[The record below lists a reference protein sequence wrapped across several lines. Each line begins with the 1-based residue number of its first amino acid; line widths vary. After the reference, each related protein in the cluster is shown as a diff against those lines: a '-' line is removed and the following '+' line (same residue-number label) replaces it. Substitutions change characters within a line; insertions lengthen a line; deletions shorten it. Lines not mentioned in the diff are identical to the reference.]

1 MTDFDTSNL
10 FFRVDLLT
18 GCSNLVS
25 FSRALDANFDNRK
38 LEPLSLIVIDVYQL
52 RDINRSKGFE
62 YGDSILRWMGIAIK
76 DETNATVYRISGDN
90 FVAAL
95 IGNSHETHQDAARK
109 LFDRLNGEA
118 LQLELTTPVVR
129 MAVIH
134 FPAGTRL
141 NPSVVWRNL
150 NEKLDLTS
158 QQEPFH
164 IFHAD
169 TSEEDVATLRAIQ
182 LMARRIE
189 TLGGTL
195 QYTFRLAYTDPVS
208 RSPNMLAI
216 QRKLEFALT
225 EAMLEQSPL
234 CLCLID
240 GDELKKYNNKSYE
253 AGDDV
258 IRKLSTTL
266 STVLRPDDF
275 LGRWRMGDEFIVIL
289 PSTNVDQAFAVAERL
304 RSSVERASQEWLYP
318 TSVSIGVA
326 NYPRH
331 GDSVNKLLEAAELAL
346 TTSKKNGK
354 NRVTVAPS

>member
-1 MTDFDTSNL
+1 L

-18 GCSNLVS
+18 GCNNLVS
-25 FSRALDANFDNRK
+25 FSRSLSESFGNHTR
-38 LEPLSLIVIDVYQL
+38 EPLSLVVIDVYQL
-52 RDINRSKGFE
+52 RDINRLKGFE

-76 DETNATVYRISGDN
+76 DETGATVYRISGDN

-95 IGNSHETHQDAARK
+95 IGGPHAGHQELARK

-118 LQLELTTPVVR
+118 LQLNLAPPVVR

-134 FPAGTRL
+134 FPEGIPV
-141 NPSVVWRNL
+141 NPSVVWKNI
-150 NEKLDLTS
+150 NEKLELTDAE
-158 QQEPFH
+158 QPLR
-164 IFHAD
+164 IFCAD
-169 TSEEDVATLRAIQ
+169 TSEKDTATLRAIE

-216 QRKLEFALT
+216 QRKLDFALS
-225 EAMLEQSPL
+225 EAMLEQAPL
-234 CLCLID
+234 SLCLID
-240 GDELKKYNNKSYE
+240 GDDLKRYNNKGYE

-258 IRKLSTTL
+258 IRKLSATL
-266 STVLRPDDF
+266 GGVLRPDDF

-289 PSTNVDQAFAVAERL
+289 PSTNTPEAAAIAERL
-304 RSSVERASQEWLYP
+304 RAAVQAASRGWLYP

-326 NYPRH
+326 CHPVH
-331 GDSVNKLLEAAELAL
+331 GSAANELLEAAELAL
-346 TTSKKNGK
+346 KASKQKGK
-354 NRVTVAPS
+354 NCVTVAV

>member
-1 MTDFDTSNL
+1 MSDFDTPNL
-10 FFRVDLLT
+10 FFQVDLLT
-18 GCSNLVS
+18 GCKNLVS
-25 FSRALDANFDNRK
+25 FSKALDANFDNRQ
-38 LEPLSLIVIDVYQL
+38 LESLSLIIIDVYQL
-52 RDINRSKGFE
+52 RDINHTKGFE

-76 DETNATVYRISGDN
+76 DETDTTIYRISGDN

-95 IGNSHETHQDAARK
+95 VGDSHEAHEDLARK

-134 FPAGTRL
+134 FPAGAPL
-141 NPSVVWRNL
+141 NPSVVWKNF
-150 NEKLDLTS
+150 NEKLEFTS

-164 IFHAD
+164 IFQAD

-195 QYTFRLAYTDPVS
+195 QYTFKLAYTDPVS
-208 RSPNMLAI
+208 KSPNMLAI
-216 QRKLEFALT
+216 QRKLDFALT
-225 EAMLEQSPL
+225 QAMLEQVPL
-234 CLCLID
+234 SVCLID
-240 GDELKKYNNKSYE
+240 GDELKKYNNTSYE

-258 IRKLSTTL
+258 IRKLSRTL

-275 LGRWRMGDEFIVIL
+275 LGRWKMGDEFIVIL
-289 PSTNVDQAFAVAERL
+289 PATNAEQAFAVAERL

-318 TSVSIGVA
+318 TSVSIGIA
-326 NYPRH
+326 FYPRH
-331 GDSVNKLLEAAELAL
+331 GNNGNKLLAAAELAL
-346 TTSKKNGK
+346 TASKKNGK
-354 NRVTVAPS
+354 NRVTLAP